1 MAMPMPWVS
10 ILIRL
15 QRDIIRHKSIRR
27 LCRRFADAVSLCS
40 SMTRSMTA
48 LILAFVLSLS
58 SSFGLLAQPP
68 QHKHRK
74 KKPPAPPCRTG
85 CKPETEAPQVA
96 TDTPEDGAAQKE
108 LAAHVRDLRNGGP
121 DAYAK
126 LSTFATTNTTNVWG
140 ARAALALG
148 YEDFSKKRF
157 AQALGWLM
165 KGQNDKL
172 LREYA
177 LYWTAQAQFN
187 FGRAGETY
195 KVLQTLLHD
204 YPTTALRDQALQS
217 FAPAAVQTGHAQ
229 DAVDALNAYAA
240 TSSKPELLIERA
252 RAYQAT
258 HQLPRA
264 AKDYQTIFYKFPM
277 ADEAKP
283 ASAGMTQMMHALGR
297 EYSYPGVEMQEQRA
311 RIFYDAHK
319 WREARTEFE
328 KLLTML
334 KDPANPVRQR
344 AQLRAAECRVQKKG
358 SPSLIASL
366 KTPDLDVDAERLYAL
381 SQAYRTAK
389 KETEMFNAL
398 NSLAQT
404 YPVSKWNE
412 DGLMAAGNYH
422 WVQLEREK
430 AVVAYQRVLD
440 SFPSGKSAFNCEW
453 RIAWVAYLDHQPD
466 ADDRLTNF
474 LLKYPTSA
482 NAVDALYWLGRNAER
497 AGNIPH
503 ARSFYEKAVERFP
516 ETYFGIAAAA
526 RLAKLG
532 PGEENPAEFLE
543 KIPPAPPLRPFD
555 ESIPVA
561 AEERW
566 ERAQALRT
574 IAFDSSAEQELKN
587 AYFATPSPRF
597 LLEAAQ
603 AAFDQGHFGAGMAYA
618 RTIVPNAD
626 ARKFSD
632 VPVDV
637 WKALFP
643 LPYEAALRREA
654 AKNDFDPMFAAGL
667 IRQESTFQS
676 DAVSHANAIGL
687 MQVLPKTG
695 RLLARQLK
703 VRYVKNKLF
712 DPDYNIE
719 LGMVYIANLVQQ
731 FGSPEAAAAA
741 YNAGEDRIAAWKAER
756 NYEEIPELVESI
768 PFTETRE
775 YVQIVLRNAQLY
787 RMIYGQPSV
796 ATQAATN
803 EAR

>member
-1 MAMPMPWVS
+1 M
-10 ILIRL
+10 
-15 QRDIIRHKSIRR
+15 Q
-27 LCRRFADAVSLCS
+27 SL
-40 SMTRSMTA
+40 
-48 LILAFVLSLS
+48 
-58 SSFGLLAQPP
+58 
-68 QHKHRK
+68 
-74 KKPPAPPCRTG
+74 APT
-85 CKPETEAPQVA
+85 
-96 TDTPEDGAAQKE
+96 
-108 LAAHVRDLRNGGP
+108 
-121 DAYAK
+121 
-126 LSTFATTNTTNVWG
+126 
-140 ARAALALG
+140 
-148 YEDFSKKRF
+148 
-157 AQALGWLM
+157 
-165 KGQNDKL
+165 
-172 LREYA
+172 
-177 LYWTAQAQFN
+177 
-187 FGRAGETY
+187 
-195 KVLQTLLHD
+195 
-204 YPTTALRDQALQS
+204 
-217 FAPAAVQTGHAQ
+217 AVQLGHPQEAI
-229 DAVDALNAYAA
+229 DALNAYAG

-252 RAYQAT
+252 RAYQAA

-264 AKDYQTIFYKFPM
+264 AKDFQTIFYKFPL

-283 ASAGMTQMMHALGR
+283 AGAALAPIMHALGK
-297 EYSYPGVEMQEQRA
+297 EYSYPGVELQEQRA

-328 KLLTML
+328 KLLNIL

-344 AQLRAAECRVQKKG
+344 AQLRVAECKVRLKG

-366 KTPDLDVDAERLYAL
+366 TTPDLDVDAERLYAL
-381 SQAYRTAK
+381 SQAYRDAK

-398 NSLAQT
+398 NTLAQT

-422 WVQLEREK
+422 WVELEREK
-430 AVVAYQRVLD
+430 AVVAYQHALD
-440 SFPSGKSAFNCEW
+440 SFPNGRHAYNCEW

-474 LLKYPTSA
+474 LVKNPTSS
-482 NAVDALYWLGRNAER
+482 NAVDALYWLGRSAER

-503 ARSFYEKAVERFP
+503 ARSFYNKAVERFP
-516 ETYFGIAAAA
+516 ETYFAIAAAA

-543 KIPPAPPLRPFD
+543 KIPPAPTLRPFD
-555 ESIPVA
+555 EPIPIA

-566 ERAQALRT
+566 QRAQALRA

-587 AYFATPSPRF
+587 AYFASPSPRF

-603 AAFDQGHFGAGMAYA
+603 AAFDQGHFGAGMTYA
-618 RTIVPNAD
+618 RAAVPNVD

-632 VPVDV
+632 VPIDV

-654 AKNDFDPMFAAGL
+654 AKNDFDPMLAAGL

-676 DAVSHANAIGL
+676 DAVSRKDAIGL

-695 RLLARQLK
+695 RLLARQIK
-703 VRYVKNKLF
+703 VRYAKNKLF

-741 YNAGEDRIAAWKAER
+741 YNAGEDRISAWKGER

-787 RMIYGQPSV
+787 RMIYGQPTV
-796 ATQAATN
+796 ATQASSGH
-803 EAR
+803 AR

>member
-1 MAMPMPWVS
+1 
-10 ILIRL
+10 
-15 QRDIIRHKSIRR
+15 
-27 LCRRFADAVSLCS
+27 
-40 SMTRSMTA
+40 
-48 LILAFVLSLS
+48 
-58 SSFGLLAQPP
+58 
-68 QHKHRK
+68 
-74 KKPPAPPCRTG
+74 
-85 CKPETEAPQVA
+85 
-96 TDTPEDGAAQKE
+96 
-108 LAAHVRDLRNGGP
+108 
-121 DAYAK
+121 
-126 LSTFATTNTTNVWG
+126 
-140 ARAALALG
+140 
-148 YEDFSKKRF
+148 
-157 AQALGWLM
+157 
-165 KGQNDKL
+165 
-172 LREYA
+172 
-177 LYWTAQAQFN
+177 
-187 FGRAGETY
+187 
-195 KVLQTLLHD
+195 
-204 YPTTALRDQALQS
+204 
-217 FAPAAVQTGHAQ
+217 
-229 DAVDALNAYAA
+229 
-240 TSSKPELLIERA
+240 
-252 RAYQAT
+252 
-258 HQLPRA
+258 
-264 AKDYQTIFYKFPM
+264 
-277 ADEAKP
+277 
-283 ASAGMTQMMHALGR
+283 MHALGK
-297 EYSYPGVEMQEQRA
+297 EYSYPGVELQEQRA

-328 KLLTML
+328 KLLNIL

-344 AQLRAAECRVQKKG
+344 AQLRVAECKVRLKG

-366 KTPDLDVDAERLYAL
+366 TTPDLDVDAERLYAL
-381 SQAYRTAK
+381 SQAYRDAK

-398 NSLAQT
+398 NTLAQT

-422 WVQLEREK
+422 WVELEREK
-430 AVVAYQRVLD
+430 AVVAYQHALD
-440 SFPSGKSAFNCEW
+440 SFPNGRHAYNCEW

-474 LLKYPTSA
+474 LVKNPTSS
-482 NAVDALYWLGRNAER
+482 NAVDALYWLGRSAER

-503 ARSFYEKAVERFP
+503 ARSFYNKAVERFP
-516 ETYFGIAAAA
+516 ETYFAIAAAA

-543 KIPPAPPLRPFD
+543 KIPPAPTLRPFD
-555 ESIPVA
+555 EPIPIA

-566 ERAQALRT
+566 QRAQALRA

-587 AYFATPSPRF
+587 AYFASPSPRF

-603 AAFDQGHFGAGMAYA
+603 AAFDQGHFGAGMTYA
-618 RTIVPNAD
+618 RAAVPNVD

-632 VPVDV
+632 VPIDV

-654 AKNDFDPMFAAGL
+654 AKNDFDPMLAAGL

-676 DAVSHANAIGL
+676 DAVSRKDAIGL

-695 RLLARQLK
+695 RLLARQIK
-703 VRYVKNKLF
+703 VRYAKNKLF

-741 YNAGEDRIAAWKAER
+741 YNAGEDRISAWKGER

-787 RMIYGQPSV
+787 RMIYGQPTV
-796 ATQAATN
+796 ATQASSGH
-803 EAR
+803 AR